1 MGINYNLFID
11 FARLNGIRET
21 EESEGTI
28 VLILEE
34 LVDSKLANWRLI
46 FFLINSIH
54 SISKKVYI

>member
-11 FARLNGIRET
+11 FARLNGIRGT

-46 FFLINSIH
+46 FFSNH
-54 SISKKVYI
+54 